1 MATSFYLLKYQIRET
16 YSQYSGRILRK
27 MKGIYIFHCLVS
39 DLNSDN
45 GTLGQTMATF
55 EEKQKILKLIITS
68 CFIFITLIACG
79 TFMYLGVEVEM
90 SKLVFC
96 ALFGSVIGKPLHK
109 VSLLNKLS
117 NDGTLTTTASAET
130 TAGGLDTIDG
140 PHRSSRRGGDTK
152 TKNLSLNI
160 NNSLPSTLLST
171 SKTI

>member
-1 MATSFYLLKYQIRET
+1 MRET
-16 YSQYSGRILRK
+16 YSRYSGRILRK
-27 MKGIYIFHCLVS
+27 MKGIYGFHCLVS

-45 GTLGQTMATF
+45 GTFGQWDSRTLGQTMATF

-140 PHRSSRRGGDTK
+140 PRRSSRRGVDTK

-160 NNSLPSTLLST
+160 NNSLPSTILST

>member
-1 MATSFYLLKYQIRET
+1 
-16 YSQYSGRILRK
+16 
-27 MKGIYIFHCLVS
+27 MKGIYGFHCLVS
-39 DLNSDN
+39 DLNSEN
-45 GTLGQTMATF
+45 GTFGQWDIRTLGQTMATF
-55 EEKQKILKLIITS
+55 EETQKLLKLIITS

-90 SKLVFC
+90 AKLVFC
-96 ALFGSVIGKPLHK
+96 ALFGSVNGKPLHK

-130 TAGGLDTIDG
+130 TAGGLDSIDG
-140 PHRSSRRGGDTK
+140 PLRSSRRGVDTK

-160 NNSLPSTLLST
+160 NNSLPSTILST

>member
-1 MATSFYLLKYQIRET
+1 
-16 YSQYSGRILRK
+16 
-27 MKGIYIFHCLVS
+27 
-39 DLNSDN
+39 
-45 GTLGQTMATF
+45 MATF

-90 SKLVFC
+90 WKLVFC
-96 ALFGSVIGKPLHK
+96 ALFGSVIGKPLNK

-140 PHRSSRRGGDTK
+140 GPRRRGGDTK

-160 NNSLPSTLLST
+160 NNSLPSSLLST